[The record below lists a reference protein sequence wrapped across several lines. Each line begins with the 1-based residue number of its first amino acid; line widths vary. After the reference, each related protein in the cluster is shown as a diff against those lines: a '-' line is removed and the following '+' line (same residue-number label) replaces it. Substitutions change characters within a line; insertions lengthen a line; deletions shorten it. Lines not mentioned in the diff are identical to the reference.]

1 MTSLNWFR
9 LPGDDE
15 IFRSQF
21 GCFDQK
27 PTAQRASCKAYLQI
41 AVYPGKGGNGVKK
54 KRNYFGQAL
63 FILGIIAATGLMGP
77 TSQERGLYAQ
87 TVSELPTNTPEELKN
102 ALSGGKPV
110 LVDFGANKCIP
121 CRQLRPILKEVAQE
135 FSGKAQVLIIDVF
148 EHRDPA
154 REHRIQLIPTL
165 VFFNAQGKEVFR
177 RSGVW
182 DKGSIAH
189 KLNEA
194 GAI

>member
-1 MTSLNWFR
+1 MRKKGNF
-9 LPGDDE
+9 
-15 IFRSQF
+15 F
-21 GCFDQK
+21 G
-27 PTAQRASCKAYLQI
+27 R
-41 AVYPGKGGNGVKK
+41 
-54 KRNYFGQAL
+54 AL
-63 FILGIIAATGLMGP
+63 FILGIIAATGLWGP
-77 TSQERGLYAQ
+77 ASQERGLYAQ
-87 TVSELPTNTPEELKN
+87 AVSEPPTNTPEELKN

-110 LVDFGANKCIP
+110 LVDFGSNKCIP

-182 DKGSIAH
+182 DKGSIAR